1 MDSFDDRWW
10 EPAELLAA
18 AHAIR
23 TSVPPDEFFC
33 DSSYQQVREA
43 IAAGWFAQRRPWNK
57 DWTIRL
63 VPRQEEFPD
72 VQLRSGNEVRGF
84 EIVEADLTNRRRC
97 DEYRRA
103 RGLPPSMEFYE
114 PTDEAMA
121 MREIERVIA
130 LKAGKNYSA
139 PPNLLVYVNLDEGEP
154 KEHETWALRERFGRK
169 FESAWLLWQDST
181 FRLWPKPARIRRA

>member
-1 MDSFDDRWW
+1 MFYTIARTECCQYVLRGQPGSRGVLAASVMDRLEGRWW
-10 EPAELLAA
+10 QPAELLAA

-33 DSSYQQVREA
+33 DPSYQQVREA

-63 VPRQEEFPD
+63 VPRREELPD

-103 RGLPPSMEFYE
+103 KGLPP
-114 PTDEAMA
+114 
-121 MREIERVIA
+121 
-130 LKAGKNYSA
+130 KA
-139 PPNLLVYVNLDEGEP
+139 
-154 KEHETWALRERFGRK
+154 KEHEAWALRERFGRK
-169 FESAWLLWQDST
+169 FESAWLLWQDGT
-181 FRLWPKPARIRRA
+181 FRLWPKPASIRRA